1 MKEFFAVLG
10 LVAFGFVFV
19 LLAPILSAIFGAV
32 SGWVVSLM
40 FDSSIK
46 SAFAAFGVD
55 TSNIELWQVGAMLGF
70 VGGFFRS
77 GTRKEKS

>member
-10 LVAFGFVFV
+10 LVAFGF
-19 LLAPILSAIFGAV
+19 AIFGA
-32 SGWVVSLM
+32 VVSLM